1 MRQIIMDPAVSTALK
16 RLDSILPLVSGL
28 KSLSSDDAALYCK
41 LLNSYVQQGRTLT
54 FGEVAELVNNAE
66 QALTNIANN
75 KLIVLDANGNPSG
88 AYPFTSEEREH
99 KVHINGVTVHC
110 MCALDALAVSP
121 MFDIP
126 TVIDSQCRVT
136 GEQIHLEQ
144 NGTNFSGGT
153 LNAWFGINWGAAATD
168 TVCAES
174 LCMEMMFLAN
184 EAVAREWLA
193 ESPDT
198 REVFDLP
205 SAVAFAAGFFVPLA
219 ENCRQAA

>member
-1 MRQIIMDPAVSTALK
+1 MNTKISTALQ

-41 LLNSYVQQGRTLT
+41 LINSYVQQGRTLT
-54 FGEVAELVNNAE
+54 RGEAAKFVSNAE
-66 QALTNIANN
+66 QALTNIADN
-75 KLIVLDANGNPSG
+75 KLIVLDADGDPSG

-99 KVHINGVTVHC
+99 KVHVNGVTVHC

-121 MFDIP
+121 MFDVP

-144 NGTNFSGGT
+144 NGTDFGDGT
-153 LNAWFGINWGAAATD
+153 LDAWFGINWGAAATD
-168 TVCAES
+168 IVCAES

-184 EAVAREWLA
+184 ESVAREWLA